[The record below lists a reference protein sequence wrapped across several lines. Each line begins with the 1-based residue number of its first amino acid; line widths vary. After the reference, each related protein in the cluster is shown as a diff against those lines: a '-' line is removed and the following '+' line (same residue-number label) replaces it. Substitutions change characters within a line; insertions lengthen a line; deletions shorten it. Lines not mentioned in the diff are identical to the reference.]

1 MPVKK
6 KPSPAQLAARAKFVK
21 MVRAKAAAKKKA
33 ASHKDTKSH
42 NVNIKVVSG
51 VKKAAAKKVAG
62 WYKGTTAF
70 IEQNEKKKSG
80 KKNIKVVRNPKGS
93 LFYPGAFNNFVSIS
107 GYQPQKEIIVGK
119 IGNLSLVKSLAPEV
133 KLRILRGKKVN
144 TIKIKSAK
152 DSIDILRKYITPAKV
167 QTQEFMVAMYLN
179 NNNNVLAV
187 YQFGMGGFTGTV
199 MDIRLLMA
207 AALKLGAVAII
218 LCHNH
223 PSGNLTPS
231 QADKDITREVVKVA
245 NIHHIKLLD
254 HIILTK
260 ESYFSFAEQGI
271 LQ

>member
-6 KPSPAQLAARAKFVK
+6 KPSAAQLAARAKFVK

-33 ASHKDTKSH
+33 APK
-42 NVNIKVVSG
+42 KVAA
-51 VKKAAAKKVAG
+51 KKIAAKKVAG

-80 KKNIKVVRNPKGS
+80 KKNIKVTRNPKGS
-93 LFYPGAFNNFVSIS
+93 LFYPGAFNNFATLS

-207 AALKLGAVAII
+207 AALKLGATSII